1 MTAPSTSLDR
11 LRVFH
16 AVSSAGTVAG
26 AARSLGYTPSAVSQ
40 QLGVLER
47 ESGVALVERSNR
59 GIVLTPAGEVM
70 ARRAGELLDLVRTA
84 FEDVAR
90 AAGDHRT
97 TLSIASFPTAIPT
110 LLMPVRRLLAPEID
124 VVVVDAEPEHA
135 VQLVEAREV
144 DAAVTDAEAVDL
156 RSTDLHRTFVRT
168 DPLRLVTSR
177 RRTVRTLADCA
188 GDRWVLGG
196 PHTRHGAAA
205 RRVCRAAGFEPSVI
219 VETEDHHIA
228 FDVVRATG
236 AVTLLPELALVDMPK
251 GIAIARAVDVGHVR
265 RVEFVTRSTLRTS
278 PAIVRFRHAL
288 AAAKSLVDGSARGP
302 AGSNPGSNAALS
314 T

>member
-1 MTAPSTSLDR
+1 MVAPSTSLER

-16 AVSSAGTVAG
+16 AVSTVGTVAG

-40 QLGVLER
+40 QLAVLER

-59 GIVLTPAGEVM
+59 GIVLTSAGDVM

-97 TLSIASFPTAIPT
+97 TVSIASFPTAIPT
-110 LLMPVRRLLAPEID
+110 LLMPVRQQLAPEID
-124 VVVVDAEPEHA
+124 IVVVDAEPEHA
-135 VQLVEAREV
+135 LRLVEAHEA
-144 DAAVTDAEAVDL
+144 DAAITDAEAVDL
-156 RSTDLHRTFVRT
+156 RSTDLQRTLIRT

-188 GDRWVLGG
+188 HDRWVLGG
-196 PHTRHGAAA
+196 PHSRHGAAA
-205 RRVCRAAGFEPSVI
+205 RRACRAAGFEPDVI

-228 FDVVRATG
+228 FDVVRAAD
-236 AVTLLPELALVDMPK
+236 AVTLLPELALVDLPK
-251 GIAIARAVDVGHVR
+251 GVAIARAVDVGHVR
-265 RVEFVTRSTLRTS
+265 RVEFVTRSTLRTN
-278 PAIVRFRHAL
+278 PAIMRILHAL
-288 AAAKSLVDGSARGP
+288 AAP
-302 AGSNPGSNAALS
+302 
-314 T
+314 